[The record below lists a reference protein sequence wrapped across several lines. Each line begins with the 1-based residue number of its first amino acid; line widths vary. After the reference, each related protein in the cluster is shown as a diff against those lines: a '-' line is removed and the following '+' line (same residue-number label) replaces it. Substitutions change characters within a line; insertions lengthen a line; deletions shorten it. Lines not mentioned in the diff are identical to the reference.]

1 MRSLDTQK
9 EGHID
14 YLTIGELAQ
23 KLGRESQT
31 IIGWE
36 RQGLITPPRKRT
48 TRGWRLYS
56 PIEVT
61 KIEKVARKVRVG
73 RYKDDRH
80 PIKRRTR

>member
-1 MRSLDTQK
+1 MRSLTTQK
-9 EGHID
+9 EGHTN
-14 YLTIGELAQ
+14 YLTIGELAR
-23 KLGRESQT
+23 KLGREPQT

-36 RQGLITPPRKRT
+36 RQGLISPPRTRT

-56 PIEVT
+56 PIEVI

-80 PIKRRTR
+80 PIRRRNQ